1 MATFEAQVEALTS
14 LTISGSS
21 APTQTELSQFLSD
34 GAMEVINA
42 MPPNLK
48 MFCATE
54 DTFTSTAVGSESET
68 LTSAKVLFVTRR
80 DGSSVEQPCRR
91 VSASLRGRVSDS
103 DDMMAATVSDPV
115 YYVYDGKLNVL
126 PASGA
131 CKYLEITS
139 KSVEYGDSSIASFP
153 DEYEYL
159 VPLYASV
166 KSIQNKLGSLG
177 EGLSALNITDSAPTI
192 PSLATV
198 GYSNASNADASAS
211 SVGAI
216 TVSTVSVASVS
227 GSAPSYTP
235 PKVAGVTEELTATIT
250 AGVKAN
256 AGDQID
262 VTDWW
267 DVLADM
273 IETDE
278 DTELAGAQLQKINSY
293 INAYQSALQ
302 NQLNVFNKENALY
315 QATVK
320 ASLDKHQT
328 DLQVSLNQSR
338 IDAEDA
344 RQEASQTTDVD
355 KFNKAQDQALNLANA
370 AKTIEGVIANNSDLI
385 QKFNGELNKYSA
397 LVNKGV
403 QQYQI
408 NLQNSTAEYGWWEKQ
423 QLKLQADYDKG
434 IQTMKGS

>member
-131 CKYLEITS
+131 CKYLEVTS
-139 KSVEYGDSSIASFP
+139 KSVAYGDSSIASFP

-159 VPLYASV
+159 VPLYASI
-166 KSIQNKLGSLG
+166 KSLQNNMANMNTLTAIDTTSLG
-177 EGLSALNITDSAPTI
+177 AVVTALGKVTAEIEEANVEVDEAVAEILEGTGLVDITSSGIKTAIDAMAVANAKFRADGQDPALFGDDSVYHTGNK
-192 PSLATV
+192 SLAKVKTYV
-198 GYSNASNADASAS
+198 DRAISYIDGNHPNANYD
-211 SVGAI
+211 
-216 TVSTVSVASVS
+216 
-227 GSAPSYTP
+227 
-235 PKVAGVTEELTATIT
+235 LTA
-250 AGVKAN
+250 N
-256 AGDQID
+256 
-262 VTDWW
+262 
-267 DVLADM
+267 LAD
-273 IETDE
+273 IDAEITNE
-278 DTELAGAQLQKINSY
+278 DTELASARMQQARSTIEAVNADLKIADVYFKEWNTLSDTLMKEV
-293 INAYQSALQ
+293 NA
-302 NQLNVFNKENALY
+302 F
-315 QATVK
+315 
-320 ASLDKHQT
+320 AS
-328 DLQVSLNQSR
+328 
-338 IDAEDA
+338 
-344 RQEASQTTDVD
+344 EASSRA
-355 KFNKAQDQALNLANA
+355 NWISAKAQTWNGKLSSAKAYMETAMGYNSQAQ
-370 AKTIEGVIANNSDLI
+370 GYIAETNVRMAREE
-385 QKFNGELNKYSA
+385 QRYKWYQG
-397 LVNKGV
+397 
-403 QQYQI
+403 QQ
-408 NLQNSTAEYGWWEKQ
+408 A
-423 QLKLQADYDKG
+423 KLQSDYDKG
-434 IQTMKGS
+434 IQIMKGS